1 MINRIVSVNRFDA
14 SAYKCFKTLEEYAK
28 LLTNFTDFK
37 KFHPKNL
44 LGQDCATIAKSTL
57 HHKKGHKMTHNF
69 WDLREILFQTR
80 EGLRDKVILS
90 VRTEFIWID
99 WESANRWL
107 GDTGEIFR
115 GRTIRSAKDV
125 GVPVNVDLSSQGR
138 DNLCLALRDEYRLY
152 LKLLVLSENLSKQQL
167 ADSLAIARKNCPCL
181 ALELPDR
188 NSREVFEASQGL
200 WEL

>member
-1 MINRIVSVNRFDA
+1 M
-14 SAYKCFKTLEEYAK
+14 
-28 LLTNFTDFK
+28 
-37 KFHPKNL
+37 
-44 LGQDCATIAKSTL
+44 
-57 HHKKGHKMTHNF
+57 
-69 WDLREILFQTR
+69 
-80 EGLRDKVILS
+80 
-90 VRTEFIWID
+90 
-99 WESANRWL
+99 